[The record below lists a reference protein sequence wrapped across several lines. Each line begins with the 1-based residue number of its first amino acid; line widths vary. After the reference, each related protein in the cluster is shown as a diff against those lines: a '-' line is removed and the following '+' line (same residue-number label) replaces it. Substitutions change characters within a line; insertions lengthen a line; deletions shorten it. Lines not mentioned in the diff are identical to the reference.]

1 MMSGAF
7 SPDFDAY
14 GLFCATHF
22 HNPTQY
28 IHGCLCAVQAV
39 CEGEIT
45 YDFGRTKEKREHY
58 G

>member
-1 MMSGAF
+1 MMTGAF

-45 YDFGRTKEKREHY
+45 YDFGRTKEK
-58 G
+58 